1 MKKVHA
7 RSRFEERQKLPMKK
21 KVARDGLGTGGVGEK
36 KGGWGMKVRNK
47 PEGIAF

>member
-21 KVARDGLGTGGVGEK
+21 RLLGMAWVQAVWEK
-36 KGGWGMKVRNK
+36 KKEDGG
-47 PEGIAF
+47 